1 MSEAVARRPMKR
13 ASFPDKL
20 LDGAS
25 LLWFVV
31 MLTGQWVFLY
41 YIASFYGPSTLSG
54 DFAAWDTNPFLSHG
68 YVAGDQMGNLAF
80 AGHVLMAAIVV
91 FGGTLQLVPQ
101 IRARAPWLHR
111 WNGRVFLFVAVL
123 VSLTGLWMDVTR
135 EIVVE
140 GIAANFAIS
149 FNGVLV
155 MVLAALA
162 WRAAAKRDFTSH
174 RRWALRAFMVINGVF
189 FLRMIVFGY
198 IMLAQAPP
206 SELMFDVFTYLSY
219 LLPLALVELYIRARE
234 GPGIARLAMSGVVLA
249 SSLYM
254 AVGIVGFSM
263 VVVRT
268 VLGGA

>member
-1 MSEAVARRPMKR
+1 MSEAVAPRPRGR
-13 ASFPDKL
+13 ASLPDKA

-41 YIASFYGPSTLSG
+41 YIASFYGPPTLSG

-91 FGGTLQLVPQ
+91 FGGALQLIPQ
-101 IRARAPWLHR
+101 IRARAGWLHR
-111 WNGRVFLFVAVL
+111 WNGRVFLTVAVL

-155 MVLAALA
+155 LILAALA
-162 WRAAAKRDFTSH
+162 WRAAANRDFKSH

-189 FLRMIVFGY
+189 FLRMLVFGY
-198 IMLAQAPP
+198 IILTQSSP
-206 SELMFDVFTYLSY
+206 SELLFDAFSYLSY

-234 GPGIARLAMSGVVLA
+234 GPDLARFAMSGVVLGA
-249 SSLYM
+249 SLYM
-254 AVGIVGFSM
+254 VVGIVGYTIIF
-263 VVVRT
+263 VRG
-268 VLGGA
+268 VLGA

>member
-1 MSEAVARRPMKR
+1 MNEAAVAPPGR
-13 ASFPDKL
+13 AHLPDVL
-20 LDGAS
+20 LNGAATF
-25 LLWFVV
+25 WFVV
-31 MLTGQWVFLY
+31 MLAGQWVFLY

-68 YVAGDQMGNLAF
+68 YVAGDSMGNLAF
-80 AGHVLMAAIVV
+80 AGHVLMAAIIV
-91 FGGTLQLVPQ
+91 FGGTLQLIPQ
-101 IRARAPWLHR
+101 IRARAKWLHR
-111 WNGRVFLFVAVL
+111 WNGRVFLLVAML

-140 GIAANFAIS
+140 GLAANFAIS

-155 MVLAALA
+155 IILGALA
-162 WRAAAKRDFTSH
+162 WRAAAARNFVSH

-189 FLRMIVFGY
+189 FLRLMVFGY

-206 SELMFDVFTYLSY
+206 SELLFHVLTYCSY

-234 GPGIARLAMSGVVLA
+234 GPGLARVAMAGVVFLVSA
-249 SSLYM
+249 YM
-254 AVGIVGFSM
+254 VAGIVGFSM

-268 VLGGA
+268 VLSA